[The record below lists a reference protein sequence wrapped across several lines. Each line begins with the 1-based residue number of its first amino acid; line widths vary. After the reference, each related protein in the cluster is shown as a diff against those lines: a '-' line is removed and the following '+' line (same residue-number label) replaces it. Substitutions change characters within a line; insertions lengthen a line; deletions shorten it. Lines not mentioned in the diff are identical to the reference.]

1 MAVGDAKESF
11 STVFDP
17 GDIYGIRGGRNLS
30 RANAALD
37 EAAQAAQDAANR
49 NNALYRQYLDRVN
62 ANYGNQA
69 GQYAQRV
76 KDLEDLK
83 PYDAGQFEYKNSI
96 EDFYS
101 KAANQRINK
110 ATNAITNSM
119 ANAGNMFSSDY
130 TDALAAKQQALAS
143 EEWDKAFDRYQ
154 QDRSRALSEFSTNA
168 NIGQQTYSNM
178 YNKNKDLLGLS
189 QNALDNTTNAFGSYI
204 QGLASNNNMLAQNQ
218 ANIAQAK
225 AANQMQNNKS
235 LLGKIFGSFVIG
247 ILGLGP
253 ILTNLI

>member
-1 MAVGDAKESF
+1 MAVGDAKESL

-62 ANYGNQA
+62 ANYSNQA

-96 EDFYS
+96 DDFYS
-101 KAANQRINK
+101 KAANQRINR

-143 EEWDKAFDRYQ
+143 EEWDKAFERYQ

-168 NIGQQTYSNM
+168 NLGQQTYSNM

-204 QGLASNNNMLAQNQ
+204 QGLASNNNMLAQNK
-218 ANIAQAK
+218 ASIAQAK